1 MKVDW
6 EELVTTSH
14 LDTVGL
20 IRQLVDEQDYEE
32 AREGLSELYEAMGRS
47 ERHALNS
54 QLRRL
59 MVHIFKW
66 KYQPEKRSTSWVRSI
81 VNARQE
87 IKELQEYTPSLNQQY
102 VESVWMHNTTAAI
115 EATKAEMNL
124 SRRDKFEPA
133 ELTWG
138 EVFDDEYLL

>member
-6 EELVTTSH
+6 EELVITSH

-20 IRQLVDEQDYEE
+20 IRKLVDEHDYEE
-32 AREGLSELYEAMGRS
+32 AREGLNELYEAMGRA

-59 MVHIFKW
+59 MLHILKW
-66 KYQPEKRSTSWVRSI
+66 KYQPEKRSISWVRSI
-81 VNARQE
+81 VSARQE
-87 IKELQEYTPSLNQQY
+87 IKELQEYMPSLTQEY
-102 VESVWMHNTTAAI
+102 IESVWQHNSKAAI
-115 EATKAEMNL
+115 EGAKAEMNI
-124 SRRDKFEPA
+124 SRKDKFEPA
-133 ELTWG
+133 ALTWD

>member
-59 MVHIFKW
+59 MIHILKW

-87 IKELQEYTPSLNQQY
+87 IKELQEYTPSLNNQY
-102 VESVWMHNTTAAI
+102 IESVWLHNSDAAI
-115 EATKAEMNL
+115 EAAKAEMNL
-124 SRRDKFEPA
+124 SRKDKFEPVK
-133 ELTWG
+133 LTWD

>member
-14 LDTVGL
+14 LGTVGL
-20 IRQLVDEQDYEE
+20 IRQLVDEKDYEE
-32 AREGLSELYEAMGRS
+32 AREGLSELYEAIGRS

-59 MVHIFKW
+59 IVHIFKW

-115 EATKAEMNL
+115 EAAKAEMNL